1 MKILKTLA
9 LCGALLLSA
18 HAISDADIESVM
30 SQKVAEA
37 VSVMRS
43 STPKDAKPAKIFA
56 LFDGYFDYKMMAKLS
71 LAKHYANLSPAQ
83 IEEFNKAFEAHL
95 KRSFIEKLS
104 LYTDQDMKVLGKQS
118 PSDKRRVLKTQIIGE
133 QKNYAIDFKFYP
145 NGADWRIYD
154 VDIVGVSLIQTYRS
168 QLGDVAQSL
177 GFDELI
183 KRLNSTV
190 IKSGE

>member
-1 MKILKTLA
+1 MKILKVLA
-9 LCGALLLSA
+9 LCGALLISA
-18 HAISDADIESVM
+18 HAINDADIEPVM

-37 VSVMRS
+37 VNIMRS
-43 STPKDAKPAKIFA
+43 DTPKDAKPAKIFA

-71 LAKHYANLSPAQ
+71 LAKHYVSLSPAQ
-83 IEEFNKAFEAHL
+83 IAEFNKAFEAHL

-104 LYTDQDMKVLGKQS
+104 LYTDQDMKVLSKQS
-118 PSDKRRVLKTQIIGE
+118 PSDKRRVLKTQVIGE
-133 QKNYAIDFKFYP
+133 QKNYDIDFKFYP
-145 NGADWRIYD
+145 NGSDWRIYD

-168 QLGDVAQSL
+168 QLGDVTQSL

-190 IKSGE
+190 INSGE

>member
-9 LCGALLLSA
+9 LCGALLISA

-95 KRSFIEKLS
+95 KRSFI
-104 LYTDQDMKVLGKQS
+104 
-118 PSDKRRVLKTQIIGE
+118 IGE